1 VHWRGSD
8 PGQEFYRLM
17 EEARYTVDQKK
28 RQENYYRAAE
38 IFADELPWIP
48 LFQDVATFGISA
60 KVKNFKP
67 RPDWLVLPQRLG
79 L

>member
-1 VHWRGSD
+1 
-8 PGQEFYRLM
+8 
-17 EEARYTVDQKK
+17 
-28 RQENYYRAAE
+28 
-38 IFADELPWIP
+38 
-48 LFQDVATFGISA
+48 VATFGLSA

>member
-1 VHWRGSD
+1 
-8 PGQEFYRLM
+8 
-17 EEARYTVDQKK
+17 VDQKK
-28 RQENYYRAAE
+28 RQQNYYRAAE

-48 LFQDVATFGISA
+48 VFQDVATFGVSA

>member
-1 VHWRGSD
+1 
-8 PGQEFYRLM
+8 
-17 EEARYTVDQKK
+17 VDQKK
-28 RQENYYRAAE
+28 RQQNYYRAAE

-48 LFQDVATFGISA
+48 VFQGRGDLRVSA